1 MDKTAL
7 FKLSSGLYV
16 VSATDGEHTG
26 ACVINTALQVTS
38 DPLQVAVTVNKDNYT
53 CGVIKTAG
61 HFTLTILSRRA
72 DLPLIGRFG
81 FKSSR
86 DFDKFSG
93 IETETSS
100 MFDPYALEG
109 ACALIVCATAQT
121 IDVGTHLMF
130 IGEVTDAEVLA
141 DDKPLTYE
149 YYHSVLK
156 GKTPPKA
163 SSYIDG
169 VDPEKVTKIADKA
182 KLHHFRCMVCGY
194 VYETADSEF
203 PAGFKCPICGFGADK
218 FEQID

>member
-7 FKLSSGLYV
+7 FKLSSGLYI

-38 DPLQVAVTVNKDNYT
+38 EPLQLAVTVNKKNYT
-53 CGVIKTAG
+53 CGVIKEAG
-61 HFTLTILSRRA
+61 HFTLTVLSQKA
-72 DLPLIGRFG
+72 DMPLIGRFG

-86 DFDKFSG
+86 DFNKFDG

-100 MFDPYALEG
+100 MFDPYTLEG
-109 ACALIVCATAQT
+109 ACALIVCATVQT
-121 IDVGTHLMF
+121 VDVGTHLMF
-130 IGEVTDAEVLA
+130 IGEMTDAEVLS

-149 YYHSVLK
+149 YYHCVLK

-163 SSYIDG
+163 SSYIAG
-169 VDPEKVTKIADKA
+169 ADPTKVTKVADKA
-182 KLHHFRCMVCGY
+182 NMHHFRCTVCGY
-194 VYETADSEF
+194 VYET
-203 PAGFKCPICGFGADK
+203 PATVLPKDFKCPICGFGPDK